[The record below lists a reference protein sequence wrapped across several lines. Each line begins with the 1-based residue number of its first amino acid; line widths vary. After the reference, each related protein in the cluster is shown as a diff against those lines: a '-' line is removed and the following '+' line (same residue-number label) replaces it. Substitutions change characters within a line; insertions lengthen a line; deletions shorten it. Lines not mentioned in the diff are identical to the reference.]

1 MADRLAKRFR
11 FGCMAAA
18 AAGFAAFGLG
28 GAAAGHGHRS
38 AASAGDGPSA
48 AILEAG
54 PRQERLPQD
63 EVIYFALVDRFAN
76 GDRGNDRGGL
86 RGDRLDHGFD
96 PTHKGFYHGGDLA
109 GLRQRLDYIQGL
121 GVTAIWLAPI
131 YENKPVQGA
140 SGQETA
146 GYHGYWITDFT
157 AVDPHFGTRDEFRAF
172 VDAAHARGIKVY
184 LDIITNHTADVI
196 QYQECPQGDCPYR
209 GLADYPYSRRG
220 GVSGVAINEGFRG
233 DAPPDQTAENFA
245 RLTDPTY
252 AYTPFIPAGEED
264 VKVPAWL
271 NDITLYHNRGNTTW
285 TGESSTYGDFANLD
299 DLYTEHPRVVE
310 GMIEIYGAWI
320 DEFQIDGFRIDTAK
334 HVNPTFWT
342 QFAPAML
349 ERARANGI
357 PHFHIFG
364 EVYDPDPAGLARHTR
379 VDRLPT
385 VLDFGF
391 QSAATEVIARGAGTD
406 RLARLYQADAL
417 YEGGDAAAIMLPTF
431 LGNHD
436 MGRFATF
443 VRQANPGASQAEELA
458 RVELAHALMMTS
470 RGVPTIYYGDE
481 QGFVGDGGDQDAR
494 ETLFASRVAV
504 YNDNRL
510 IGTDRTT
517 AVDNYRTDAPLYQA
531 IAALARLRA
540 ETPALR
546 RGAQVVRASGS
557 EPGIFAFSRLY
568 DGVEVLVAINTSE
581 RDVRQQIVVDVASQ
595 TWRSGLGAC
604 AATASAPGSYQVSV
618 PALGYVVCVSEPG

>member
-1 MADRLAKRFR
+1 MADRAAKRIPLSV
-11 FGCMAAA
+11 AAA
-18 AAGFAAFGLG
+18 AVAGLAAFGWVG
-28 GAAAGHGHRS
+28 TAAGHGHRAT
-38 AASAGDGPSA
+38 AAAGPSVA
-48 AILEAG
+48 VLEAG

-76 GDRGNDRGGL
+76 GDRGNDRGGI

-109 GLRQRLDYIQGL
+109 GLMDRLDYIQGL

-140 SGQETA
+140 PGQESA

-157 AVDPHFGTRDEFRAF
+157 SVDPHFGTRDEFRAF
-172 VDAAHARGIKVY
+172 VDAAHTRGMKVY

-220 GVSGVAINEGFRG
+220 GVTGMPINDGFRG
-233 DAPPDQTAENFA
+233 DAPADQTEANFA

-252 AYTPFIPAGEED
+252 AYRPFIPSGEEE

-271 NDITLYHNRGNTTW
+271 NDMTLYHNRGNTTW

-320 DEFQIDGFRIDTAK
+320 DEFGIDGFRIDTAK

-357 PHFHIFG
+357 SNFHIFG

-417 YEGGDAAAIMLPTF
+417 YEGGEAVAMMLPTF

-443 VRQANPGASQAEELA
+443 VRQANPDATPAEELA

-494 ETLFASRVAV
+494 ETLFASQVAV

-510 IGTDRTT
+510 IGADRTT

-546 RGAQVVRASGS
+546 RGAQVVRAYGS
-557 EPGIFAFSRLY
+557 TPGLFAFSRLY
-568 DGVEVLVAINTSE
+568 EGAEVLVVINTSE
-581 RDVRQQIVVDVASQ
+581 SAVTQQIIVDADSSA
-595 TWRSGLGAC
+595 WRSGLGAC
-604 AATASAPGSYQVSV
+604 AATASAPGSYQVTV
-618 PALGYVVCVSEPG
+618 PALGYIVCVSEPG